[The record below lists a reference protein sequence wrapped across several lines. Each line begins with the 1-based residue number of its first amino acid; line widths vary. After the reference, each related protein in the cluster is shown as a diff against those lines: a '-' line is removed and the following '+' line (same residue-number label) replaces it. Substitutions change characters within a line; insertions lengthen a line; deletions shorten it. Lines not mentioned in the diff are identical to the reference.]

1 MSRVVILGGGPAGL
15 GAALGLAR
23 RGMAP
28 TVVEAGGEVGG
39 NAGSFT
45 LHGVPVDYGSHR
57 LHPAT
62 DPEILAE
69 LRTLLGDELV
79 ERPRHGRIRLGDRW
93 VHFPLRALDLAM
105 NAPPAFAWGAAKD
118 MAGKL
123 RKRDGRGGGGSGDV
137 QESFASVLLAGL
149 GPTVCRDFY
158 FPLAR
163 KMWGLEPDAI
173 SAEQARRRVSSATL
187 GAVLRR
193 LVPGG
198 SRGGGRASRGRF
210 FYPRGGFGRIPQALG
225 DAAVD
230 QGARILLRTR
240 ARRVALVG
248 SGARVEVEGPEGPAT
263 LECDHVWST
272 LPMGVLAGM
281 MDPPPPPRVLAAA
294 GALGHRAMVLVYLV
308 VGRDR
313 LTGYDAHYVPTPEV
327 PFTRLSEPKNYS
339 GCPDPAGV
347 TVLCAE
353 IPCAMGD
360 DSWTVDDATLA
371 ARVAEGMARLALP
384 APEPLLE
391 VAVRRLPAAY
401 PVYPSGYEGDFRH
414 LDGWISALPGVLSF
428 GRLGL
433 HAHDNTHHALA
444 MARAAVACLGDDGA
458 FDDRRW
464 AEHRRAFQAHVV
476 ED

>member
-23 RGMAP
+23 RGLTP
-28 TVVEAGGEVGG
+28 TVVEAGGGVGG

-62 DPEILAE
+62 DPEILDE
-69 LRTLLGDELV
+69 LRGLLGDELV

-93 VHFPLRALDLAM
+93 VHFPLRAVDLTL

-118 MAGKL
+118 VANKL
-123 RKRDGRGGGGSGDV
+123 WKRGLGHGGAAVDAYDT
-137 QESFASVLLAGL
+137 FASVLLAGL
-149 GPTVCRDFY
+149 GPTACRDFY

-163 KMWGLEPDAI
+163 KMWGLEPEAI

-187 GAVLRR
+187 GAVVRR
-193 LVPGG
+193 LVPGER
-198 SRGGGRASRGRF
+198 RGGGRASRGRF
-210 FYPRGGFGRIPQALG
+210 FYPRGGFGRISEALG

-230 QGARILLRTR
+230 HGARILLRTR
-240 ARRVALVG
+240 ARRVVVDQG
-248 SGARVEVEGPEGPAT
+248 EARVEVEGPEGTAM
-263 LECDHVWST
+263 LSCDHVWST
-272 LPMGVLAGM
+272 LPMGVLARM
-281 MDPPPPPRVLAAA
+281 MDPAPPPQVLAAA
-294 GALGHRAMVLVYLV
+294 GALEHRAMVLVYLV
-308 VGRDR
+308 VGQDR
-313 LTGYDAHYVPTPEV
+313 LTGYDAHYVPTPRV

-339 GCPDPAGV
+339 GRTDLVGV

-353 IPCAMGD
+353 IPCAVGD
-360 DSWTVDDATLA
+360 GSWTADDATLA
-371 ARVAEGMARLALP
+371 AWVVEGMARLGLP
-384 APEPLLE
+384 APAPLLE

-401 PVYPSGYEGDFRH
+401 PVYPVGYEEHFRH
-414 LDGWISALPGVLSF
+414 LDAWVSALPRALSF

-444 MARAAVACLGDDGA
+444 MARAAVACLGDDGR

-464 AEHRRAFQAHVV
+464 AVHRRAFEAHVV